1 MHIVI
6 CDECTKYDGI
16 IVCGM
21 HRDCLWWCGMIIQSN
36 DNDDDDDDD
45 DAVPKRQRR
54 TLTVCLGYTSTTDI
68 ASRLERN
75 LGFTASLP
83 DVDLLVRTGGTR
95 DTMTMTSMFICA

>member
-1 MHIVI
+1 MVIVG
-6 CDECTKYDGI
+6 C
-16 IVCGM
+16 VCGM
-21 HRDCLWWCGMIIQSN
+21 MTQS
-36 DNDDDDDDD
+36 DEDEM
-45 DAVPKRQRR
+45 APKRQRR

-95 DTMTMTSMFICA
+95 VTNEHAGCVYCVCAHDEGKTC